1 MEQRN
6 LLKELILK
14 SIRRGGLPDLPQLT
28 SAIPAKRIRPI
39 IRSAPRIPAVDGQ
52 CLQPK
57 LSKKFPADF
66 FSAEGDLL
74 KSEQKKSQRR
84 LSKRSIHML
93 KRTNEG
99 STLQ

>member
-14 SIRRGGLPDLPQLT
+14 SIRRGGLPDLPQFT
-28 SAIPAKRIRPI
+28 SALPAKKARPV
-39 IRSAPRIPAVDGQ
+39 IRSAPRILSAEAQ

-66 FSAEGDLL
+66 FSV
-74 KSEQKKSQRR
+74 EQ
-84 LSKRSIHML
+84 
-93 KRTNEG
+93 E
-99 STLQ
+99 

>member
-14 SIRRGGLPDLPQLT
+14 SIRRGGMADLPQLT
-28 SAIPAKRIRPI
+28 SALPIKKTRPI
-39 IRSAPRIPAVDGQ
+39 IRSAPRIPSVDGQ

-66 FSAEGDLL
+66 FTTERDEL
-74 KSEQKKSQRR
+74 KLEQRKSKQR
-84 LSKRSIHML
+84 LSKRSMHML
-93 KRTNEG
+93 KRP
-99 STLQ
+99 SHH